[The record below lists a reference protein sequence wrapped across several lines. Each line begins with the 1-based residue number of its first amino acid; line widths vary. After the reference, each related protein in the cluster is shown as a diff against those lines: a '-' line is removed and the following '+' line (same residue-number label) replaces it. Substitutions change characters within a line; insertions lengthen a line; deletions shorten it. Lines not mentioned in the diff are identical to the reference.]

1 MKTNDTHDNR
11 TLHDSHP
18 PDDDEW
24 PEDNPVLALERQQRL
39 KRILAL
45 GLLLTILCLI
55 MLGPAVLDSIS
66 KRRATKP
73 SRELAK
79 ESREAI
85 AKGDRVLHDQALR
98 EADAKVKAGRL
109 GEAKTILLKQLPLDV
124 ADAAISLRI
133 SEIWLRQGEPRVAYN
148 SLKSASDRWPKIWR
162 FSRGWGRFSSWITT
176 IGRHGESR
184 HGSASGTSLSREAL
198 LLESQIAFGEGHLGR
213 RSKRLSRRR
222 SGRSIRCR

>member
-24 PEDNPVLALERQQRL
+24 PEDNPVLALERRQRL

-73 SRELAK
+73 SRELAR

-109 GEAKTILLKQLPLDV
+109 GEAKTVLLKQLPLDV
-124 ADAAISLRI
+124 ADADVYLRI
-133 SEIWLRQGEPRVAYN
+133 SEICLRQGEPRVAYN
-148 SLKSASDRWPKIWR
+148 FLKSASDRWPNNLEVLSRLGEILLLDHNYRAARGIAARLRKR
-162 FSRGWGRFSSWITT
+162 DEFVSRGSP
-176 IGRHGESR
+176 
-184 HGSASGTSLSREAL
+184 A
-198 LLESQIAFGEGHLGR
+198 
-213 RSKRLSRRR
+213 
-222 SGRSIRCR
+222 